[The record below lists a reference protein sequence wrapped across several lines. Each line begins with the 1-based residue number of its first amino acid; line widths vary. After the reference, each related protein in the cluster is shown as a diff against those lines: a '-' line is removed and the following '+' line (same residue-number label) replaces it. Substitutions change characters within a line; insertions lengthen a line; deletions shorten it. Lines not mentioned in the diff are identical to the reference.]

1 MVAVSNGLG
10 NREHA
15 VVSSFALALH
25 LRAAL
30 FVNWEDRGCDLQAD
44 GMPKGT
50 CAEASFDDL
59 FQNPGFD
66 WQGLRLVHHDGGN
79 DVAATKEDDGAC
91 DDTSWRVQPHDV
103 PHHNGLHTFKSC
115 RWV

>member
-1 MVAVSNGLG
+1 ML
-10 NREHA
+10 
-15 VVSSFALALH
+15 
-25 LRAAL
+25 
-30 FVNWEDRGCDLQAD
+30 AD
-44 GMPKGT
+44 GMHKGT

-66 WQGLRLVHHDGGN
+66 FQALDLVLSRSRSREY
-79 DVAATKEDDGAC
+79 VASAKEDDGAC